1 MKEVLPNIP
10 RVYTAL
16 AEWGAC
22 MLYIFLYPRRIRG
35 VRFWLTTGAGFFV
48 MAAFLILTGR
58 LPLEMWLICMALAV
72 GLMYLM
78 FLFCSELS
86 YIAAGYCTVRAFI
99 LAELTASMAWQ
110 IYLRLFYYRKNGAK
124 WCEVFCILAVYA
136 AAYGLMYCLEN
147 RYPNRSDMLPVEAG
161 DLWPTVLIGISVFFA
176 SNLGF
181 VPLQAELDEEAWFQI
196 YKTRTLVDFAGV
208 ILLFAHHLQRSIL
221 HIRKEY
227 DSIQGVLQ
235 NQYMQ
240 YCQSRETID
249 LINRKYH
256 DLKHQITLLRA
267 EPDYARRKEY
277 LDEMEQEIR
286 NYEAQNKTGNS
297 VLDTVLTSKSLLC
310 VEKEIQFTC
319 VADGKLLA
327 QMEAMDIC
335 TIFGNVL
342 DNAIE
347 CEMNIAEKEKRMI
360 HLVLFSRK
368 DFIVI
373 RVENYFEG
381 RLDFKEGI
389 PVTTKKD
396 ADYHGYG
403 IKSIRYTA
411 EKYGG
416 SLSIRTHENWFE
428 MDILI
433 PQQSE
438 Q

>member
-1 MKEVLPNIP
+1 MLPNIP

-22 MLYIFLYPRRIRG
+22 MLYVLLYRRRIKG
-35 VRFWLTTGAGFFV
+35 VRFWLTTGAIFFV
-48 MAAFLILTGR
+48 MAAFLILTGQ
-58 LPLEMWLICMALAV
+58 LPLQMWLICMALAV

-78 FLFCSELS
+78 FLVCSELS

-110 IYLRLFYYRKNGAK
+110 IYLQLFYCRENYAK
-124 WCEVFCILAVYA
+124 WCEVLCVLVVYA
-136 AAYGLMYCLEN
+136 AAYGLMYRLEN
-147 RYPNRSDMLPVEAG
+147 RYSNRHEALPVEAG
-161 DLWPTVLIGISVFFA
+161 DLWPTVLIGISIFFA
-176 SNLGF
+176 SNLRL
-181 VPLQAELDEEAWFQI
+181 VPLQAELDKEAWLQI
-196 YKTRTLVDFAGV
+196 YQTRTQVDFAGV
-208 ILLFAHHLQRSIL
+208 ILLFAHHLQRSVL
-221 HIRKEY
+221 HIRREY

-240 YCQSRETID
+240 YCQSKETID

-256 DLKHQITLLRA
+256 DLKHQITLLRT
-267 EPDYARRKEY
+267 ESDYARRKEY
-277 LDEMEQEIR
+277 LDEMEWGIR

-310 VEKEIQFTC
+310 MEKEIQFTC
-319 VADGKLLA
+319 VADGNLLA
-327 QMEAMDIC
+327 QMDAMDIC
-335 TIFGNVL
+335 TIFGNAL

-347 CEMNIAEKEKRMI
+347 CEMGIAEKEKRII
-360 HLVLFSRK
+360 HLALFSRK
-368 DFIVI
+368 EFMVI

-381 RLDFKEGI
+381 QLDFREGI
-389 PVTTKKD
+389 PVTTKKN

-403 IKSIRYTA
+403 IKSIRYTT

-416 SLSIRTHENWFE
+416 SLSIRTHANWFE

-433 PQQSE
+433 PRQSK